1 MKKYSIL
8 VAAFAV
14 LAFVGCKKDNNGSLV
29 ADQNGMITLEMSGET
44 HQDNGKQSFYGTANR
59 IFFDEG
65 DQMIVNG
72 SVCNVTPLAVTGD
85 DLATEYRSYK
95 AKVSILAEYA
105 YTPLYAMYPADVFTL
120 GTAADYSDMTV
131 EMYND
136 VDLFTV
142 ADNNVILTGSSYQPW
157 PMTAYLAD
165 LNTPR
170 IQLKNNIA
178 LVTPSVK
185 FGYPFVN
192 QFVQDFNIPA
202 TVDANNL
209 PTLNIEKVVISSSDQ
224 NLYGTNGY
232 IDGLTT
238 QEPKL
243 VFPGTPTTPSAITCW
258 VPADRGTGIIAT
270 GTSDADGVVKFKNA
284 SSEEMLVQSGRYF
297 IKETKAPDGYNK
309 YTDVIPVN
317 INVTYSRT
325 ITNGTYIE
333 NAPENGVA
341 VIEVKNSKT
350 VLPQTGG
357 VGNYVVYGIAGLLA
371 AAGVTVF
378 IISRKK
384 KDQKN

>member
-1 MKKYSIL
+1 MMKMKKYSIL

-270 GTSDADGVVKFKNA
+270 GTSEWLLGNVAVPPMAAGKHVKMNVYFSLVFDGMEEPIDCLYEGDEIVLPNDRAIGRSRRATFVCNLFDADIDHKV
-284 SSEEMLVQSGRYF
+284 SLQ
-297 IKETKAPDGYNK
+297 
-309 YTDVIPVN
+309 
-317 INVTYSRT
+317 
-325 ITNGTYIE
+325 
-333 NAPENGVA
+333 
-341 VIEVKNSKT
+341 
-350 VLPQTGG
+350 
-357 VGNYVVYGIAGLLA
+357 
-371 AAGVTVF
+371 
-378 IISRKK
+378 
-384 KDQKN
+384 

>member
-1 MKKYSIL
+1 MMKMKKYSIL

-120 GTAADYSDMTV
+120 GTATDYSDMTV

-192 QFVQDFNIPA
+192 QFVQDNNLNV
-202 TVDANNL
+202 TVDPNNL
-209 PTLNIEKVVISSSDQ
+209 PTLNVEKVIISSSDQ
-224 NLYGTNGY
+224 NLYGSNGY

-270 GTSDADGVVKFKNA
+270 GTSEWLLGNVAVPPMAAGKHVKMDVYFSLQFGDATPIECIYEGDEIVLPNDRAIGRSRRATFVCNLFDADV
-284 SSEEMLVQSGRYF
+284 
-297 IKETKAPDGYNK
+297 DGK
-309 YTDVIPVN
+309 V
-317 INVTYSRT
+317 SLR
-325 ITNGTYIE
+325 
-333 NAPENGVA
+333 
-341 VIEVKNSKT
+341 
-350 VLPQTGG
+350 
-357 VGNYVVYGIAGLLA
+357 
-371 AAGVTVF
+371 
-378 IISRKK
+378 
-384 KDQKN
+384 

>member
-1 MKKYSIL
+1 MMKMKKYSIL

-14 LAFVGCKKDNNGSLV
+14 LAFVGCKKENNGSLV

-105 YTPLYAMYPADVFTL
+105 YTPLYAMYPAELFTL

-270 GTSDADGVVKFKNA
+270 GTSEWLLGNVAVPPMAAGKHVKMDVYFSLVFDGMEEPIDCLYEGDEIVLPNDRAIGRSRRATFVCNLFDAD
-284 SSEEMLVQSGRYF
+284 
-297 IKETKAPDGYNK
+297 
-309 YTDVIPVN
+309 TDHKV
-317 INVTYSRT
+317 S
-325 ITNGTYIE
+325 
-333 NAPENGVA
+333 
-341 VIEVKNSKT
+341 
-350 VLPQTGG
+350 LQ
-357 VGNYVVYGIAGLLA
+357 
-371 AAGVTVF
+371 
-378 IISRKK
+378 
-384 KDQKN
+384 

>member
-59 IFFDEG
+59 IFFNEG

-72 SVCNVTPLAVTGD
+72 SVCNVTPQAVAGD
-85 DLATEYRSYK
+85 ELATEFLSYK

-131 EMYND
+131 TMYD
-136 VDLFTV
+136 TVDLFTV
-142 ADNNVILTGSSYQPW
+142 ADEAVRLGAETFYQPW
-157 PMTAYLAD
+157 PMTAYLEN

-192 QFVQDFNIPA
+192 QFVQDNHLNI
-202 TVDANNL
+202 TVDPNNL
-209 PTLNIEKVVISSSDQ
+209 PTLNVEKVVISSSDQ
-224 NLYGTNGY
+224 NLYGSNGY
-232 IDGLTT
+232 IEGLNT

-243 VFPGTPTTPSAITCW
+243 VFPGTPTTPSALVCN
-258 VPADRGTGIIAT
+258 VPVDRGYGIIAT
-270 GTSDADGVVKFKNA
+270 GTSEWLLGNVAVPPMAAGKHVKMDVYFTLVFAGTDEAAGTTIDCLYEGDEVVLPNDRAIGRSRRATFVCNLFDADIDHKV
-284 SSEEMLVQSGRYF
+284 SLQ
-297 IKETKAPDGYNK
+297 
-309 YTDVIPVN
+309 
-317 INVTYSRT
+317 
-325 ITNGTYIE
+325 
-333 NAPENGVA
+333 
-341 VIEVKNSKT
+341 
-350 VLPQTGG
+350 
-357 VGNYVVYGIAGLLA
+357 
-371 AAGVTVF
+371 
-378 IISRKK
+378 
-384 KDQKN
+384 

>member
-1 MKKYSIL
+1 MMKMKKYSIL

-224 NLYGTNGY
+224 NLYGDNGY

-270 GTSDADGVVKFKNA
+270 GTSEWLLGNVAVPPMAAGKHVKMNVYFSLVFDGMDEPIDCLYEGDEIVLPNDRAIGRSRRATFVCNLFDADIDHKV
-284 SSEEMLVQSGRYF
+284 SLQ
-297 IKETKAPDGYNK
+297 
-309 YTDVIPVN
+309 
-317 INVTYSRT
+317 
-325 ITNGTYIE
+325 
-333 NAPENGVA
+333 
-341 VIEVKNSKT
+341 
-350 VLPQTGG
+350 
-357 VGNYVVYGIAGLLA
+357 
-371 AAGVTVF
+371 
-378 IISRKK
+378 
-384 KDQKN
+384 

>member
-1 MKKYSIL
+1 MMKMKKYSIL

-44 HQDNGKQSFYGTANR
+44 HQDNGKQSFFGTANR
-59 IFFDEG
+59 IFFNEG

-72 SVCNVTPLAVTGD
+72 SVCNVTPQAVAGD
-85 DLATEYRSYK
+85 ELATEFQSYK
-95 AKVSILAEYA
+95 AKVAILAEYA
-105 YTPLYAMYPADVFTL
+105 YTPLYAMYPAELFTL

-142 ADNNVILTGSSYQPW
+142 ADEAVMLSMSTYQPW
-157 PMTAYLAD
+157 PMTAYLES

-192 QFVQDFNIPA
+192 QFVQDNNLNV
-202 TVDANNL
+202 TVDPNNL
-209 PTLNIEKVVISSSDQ
+209 PTLNVEKVVISSSDQ
-224 NLYGTNGY
+224 NLYGNNGY

-243 VFPGTPTTPSAITCW
+243 VFPGTPETPSTITCW
-258 VPADRGTGIIAT
+258 VPIDRGTGIIAT
-270 GTSDADGVVKFKNA
+270 GTSEWLLGNVAVPPMAAGKHVKMDVYFSLQFGDAAPIDCIYEGDEIVLPNDRAIGRSRRATFVCNLFDADIDHKV
-284 SSEEMLVQSGRYF
+284 SLQ
-297 IKETKAPDGYNK
+297 
-309 YTDVIPVN
+309 
-317 INVTYSRT
+317 
-325 ITNGTYIE
+325 
-333 NAPENGVA
+333 
-341 VIEVKNSKT
+341 
-350 VLPQTGG
+350 
-357 VGNYVVYGIAGLLA
+357 
-371 AAGVTVF
+371 
-378 IISRKK
+378 
-384 KDQKN
+384 

>member
-1 MKKYSIL
+1 MMKMKKYSIL

-14 LAFVGCKKDNNGSLV
+14 LAFVGCKKENNGSLV

-105 YTPLYAMYPADVFTL
+105 YTPLYAMYPAELFTL

-270 GTSDADGVVKFKNA
+270 GTSEWLLGNVAVPPMAAGKHVKMDVYFSLVFDGMEEPIDCLYEGDEIVLPNDRAIGRSRRATFVCNLFDADIDHKV
-284 SSEEMLVQSGRYF
+284 SLQ
-297 IKETKAPDGYNK
+297 
-309 YTDVIPVN
+309 
-317 INVTYSRT
+317 
-325 ITNGTYIE
+325 
-333 NAPENGVA
+333 
-341 VIEVKNSKT
+341 
-350 VLPQTGG
+350 
-357 VGNYVVYGIAGLLA
+357 
-371 AAGVTVF
+371 
-378 IISRKK
+378 
-384 KDQKN
+384 

>member
-1 MKKYSIL
+1 MMKMKKYSIL

-105 YTPLYAMYPADVFTL
+105 YTPLYAMYPADIFTL

-142 ADNNVILTGSSYQPW
+142 ADNNVILTGSPYQPW

-258 VPADRGTGIIAT
+258 VPADRGNGIIAT
-270 GTSDADGVVKFKNA
+270 GTSEWLLGNVAVPPMAAGKHVKMNVYFSLVFDGMEEPIDCLYEGDEIVLPNDRAIGRSRRATFVCNLFDADIDHKV
-284 SSEEMLVQSGRYF
+284 SLQ
-297 IKETKAPDGYNK
+297 
-309 YTDVIPVN
+309 
-317 INVTYSRT
+317 
-325 ITNGTYIE
+325 
-333 NAPENGVA
+333 
-341 VIEVKNSKT
+341 
-350 VLPQTGG
+350 
-357 VGNYVVYGIAGLLA
+357 
-371 AAGVTVF
+371 
-378 IISRKK
+378 
-384 KDQKN
+384 

>member
-1 MKKYSIL
+1 MMKMKKYSIL

-192 QFVQDFNIPA
+192 QFVQDNNLNV
-202 TVDANNL
+202 TVDPNNL
-209 PTLNIEKVVISSSDQ
+209 PTLNVEKVIISSSDQ
-224 NLYGTNGY
+224 NLYGSNGY

-270 GTSDADGVVKFKNA
+270 GTSEWLLGNVAVPPMAAGKHVKMDVYFSLQFGDATPIECIYEGDEIVLPNDRAIGRSRRATFVCNLYDAD
-284 SSEEMLVQSGRYF
+284 
-297 IKETKAPDGYNK
+297 IDGK
-309 YTDVIPVN
+309 V
-317 INVTYSRT
+317 SLR
-325 ITNGTYIE
+325 
-333 NAPENGVA
+333 
-341 VIEVKNSKT
+341 
-350 VLPQTGG
+350 
-357 VGNYVVYGIAGLLA
+357 
-371 AAGVTVF
+371 
-378 IISRKK
+378 
-384 KDQKN
+384 

>member
-224 NLYGTNGY
+224 NLYGDNGY

-270 GTSDADGVVKFKNA
+270 GTSEWLLGNVAVPPMAAGKHVKMNVYFSLVFDGMDEPIDCLYEGDEIVLPNDRAIGRSRRATFVCNLFDADIDHKV
-284 SSEEMLVQSGRYF
+284 SLQ
-297 IKETKAPDGYNK
+297 
-309 YTDVIPVN
+309 
-317 INVTYSRT
+317 
-325 ITNGTYIE
+325 
-333 NAPENGVA
+333 
-341 VIEVKNSKT
+341 
-350 VLPQTGG
+350 
-357 VGNYVVYGIAGLLA
+357 
-371 AAGVTVF
+371 
-378 IISRKK
+378 
-384 KDQKN
+384 

>member
-1 MKKYSIL
+1 MMKMKKYSIL
-8 VAAFAV
+8 VAAIAV

-192 QFVQDFNIPA
+192 QFVQDNNLNV
-202 TVDANNL
+202 TVDPNNL
-209 PTLNIEKVVISSSDQ
+209 PTLNVEKVIISSSDQ
-224 NLYGTNGY
+224 NLYGSNGY

-270 GTSDADGVVKFKNA
+270 GTSEWLLGNVAVPPMAAGKHVKMDVYFSLQFGDATPIECIYEGDEIVLPNDRAIGRSRRATFVCNLYDAD
-284 SSEEMLVQSGRYF
+284 
-297 IKETKAPDGYNK
+297 IDGK
-309 YTDVIPVN
+309 V
-317 INVTYSRT
+317 SLR
-325 ITNGTYIE
+325 
-333 NAPENGVA
+333 
-341 VIEVKNSKT
+341 
-350 VLPQTGG
+350 
-357 VGNYVVYGIAGLLA
+357 
-371 AAGVTVF
+371 
-378 IISRKK
+378 
-384 KDQKN
+384 